1 MQKLLFMFVSSSLAT
16 ALLTALAPSH
26 SRAQEPRKAAGTASL
41 AIDTLARGDTTLRAD
56 SSAKTDTQTLK
67 AMRISGKRAIS
78 RYAPAATRT
87 ATKTSALPRNVPQS
101 ITVVSK
107 ALMRDQGMQSMADV
121 VRYIP
126 GVTMGQGEGHRDAP
140 TIRGNAT
147 TADFFVDGVRD
158 DVQYLRDTYNVERVE
173 ALKGSNAMVFG
184 RGGGGGA
191 INRVTKEALWEN
203 HRVITAESG
212 EYGKRRIAADIEQSL
227 SHAVA
232 ARVNSVYENS
242 NLYRDGVSLERSGIN
257 PVITIAS
264 ASRATRLAI
273 GYEHFRDHRTAD
285 RGIPSFGGRPIATD
299 RSTFFGNAE
308 SSYARAIVNAGSATL
323 SHDAGAFTFRNH
335 TLVAGYDKFYQNVF
349 PGAVNAAGTDVSI
362 SAYHHDTQRTNLFN
376 QADVTLTGNTGRVGH
391 VLLLGAEAGRQQTEN
406 YRETGYFN
414 GSATSVLVPV
424 SAPRSSAPVTY
435 RQGANDADN
444 GTLADTRSIYVQ
456 DQISI
461 APQLLVIGGVRYEN
475 FSLRF
480 RDDRSPAR
488 IKQVDNMVSPRLGV
502 VIKPVDLLS
511 FYGSYSLS
519 FLPGSGDQFS
529 TLSDITAQLRP
540 ERFANFEIG
549 AKWDAM
555 DRLSLAAAVYRL
567 DRTNTRAVHPTDP
580 ALSVQTGSQ
589 RSQGFEMTASGN
601 VTPAWDIAGGFAR
614 QSAKIVAASTVG
626 PAGAR
631 VPLVPA
637 TSLSLW
643 NRFSLSPRFGF
654 ALGAVRQSETFAAI
668 DNKVVIPAFTR
679 FDAGLY
685 AGVFFGLRAQV
696 NVENI
701 FDAHYYSTAHSNSNI
716 TPGSP
721 RSVRLSVT
729 AEF

>member
-1 MQKLLFMFVSSSLAT
+1 MRKPLFVSLGSLFSS
-16 ALLTALAPSH
+16 ALIAVLAPNI
-26 SRAQEPRKAAGTASL
+26 SRAQEPRSVSGTA
-41 AIDTLARGDTTLRAD
+41 ATIADTLQRAD
-56 SSAKTDTQTLK
+56 STVRADTSSATDTQTLK
-67 AMRISGKRAIS
+67 AMRISGKRAVS
-78 RYAPAATRT
+78 RYAPATTRT
-87 ATKTSALPRNVPQS
+87 ATKTSALTREVPHS
-101 ITVVSK
+101 ITVV
-107 ALMRDQGMQSMADV
+107 ARTLMRDQGMQSMADV

-126 GVTMGQGEGHRDAP
+126 GVVMGQGEGHRDAP

-158 DVQYLRDTYNVERVE
+158 DVQYLRDIYNAERVE

-191 INRVTKEALWEN
+191 INRVTKEALWGNRRE
-203 HRVITAESG
+203 IIAEGG
-212 EYGKRRIAADIEQSL
+212 EYDKRRVAADIAQSL
-227 SHAVA
+227 SRAVA
-232 ARVNSVYENS
+232 ARVNGVYENS
-242 NLYRDGVSLERSGIN
+242 NLYRDGVSLERSGVN
-257 PVITIAS
+257 PTVTIAS

-285 RGIPSFGGRPIATD
+285 RGIPSFGGRPITTD

-323 SHDAGAFTFRNH
+323 SHDNGPITLRNH

-349 PGAVNAAGTDVSI
+349 PGAVSAAGTDVSI
-362 SAYHHDTQRTNLFN
+362 SAYHHGTERTNLFN
-376 QADVTLTGNTGRVGH
+376 QTDATWTGSTGSVGH
-391 VLLLGAEAGRQQTEN
+391 VLLLGAEVGRQKTEN
-406 YRETGYFN
+406 FRETGYFS
-414 GSATSVLVPV
+414 GSAASVLVPV
-424 SAPRSSAPVTY
+424 AAPRTSTPVTY
-435 RQGANDADN
+435 RQSASDADN

-461 APQLLVIGGVRYEN
+461 GPQLLVIGGVRYEN
-475 FSLRF
+475 FRLRF

-488 IKQVDNMVSPRLGV
+488 LEQVDHLISPRLGM
-502 VIKPVDLLS
+502 VIRPVGLLS
-511 FYGSYSLS
+511 FYGSYGLS

-529 TLSDITAQLRP
+529 TLSDVTAQLRP
-540 ERFANFEIG
+540 ERFANLEIG

-567 DRTNTRAVHPTDP
+567 DRTNTRALHPTDP

-589 RSQGFEMTASGN
+589 RSQGFEMTANGN
-601 VTPAWDIAGGFAR
+601 VTPAWEIAGGFAR
-614 QSAKIVAASTVG
+614 QTAKIIAASTVG

-637 TSLSLW
+637 TSLSVW
-643 NRFSLSPRFGF
+643 NKLSLAPRFGVGV
-654 ALGAVRQSETFAAI
+654 GAIRQSETFASI

-679 FDAGLY
+679 FDIGLFAGP
-685 AGVFFGLRAQV
+685 FSGLRAQA

-701 FDAHYYSTAHSNSNI
+701 FDTLYYSAAHSNNNI